1 MQQLPKKKQSSKVP
15 NKKYECDN
23 MPYNE
28 ILTKKTWYE
37 SLDFEKNPFSM
48 KPNHTFS
55 LRGQEKVSEQV
66 ISLIKD
72 EGMCIVHGTYGTG
85 KTSFLHKIITTFK
98 GDKKVAY
105 FSCNRLTKEL
115 DIKKLLT
122 ERTLISKL
130 FNIKGKQMILLLDE
144 ADSLS
149 KSDFTKILSHYKKGF
164 VKSVVFITHNF
175 EKFEVPKE
183 IMEIVDKNIFTFE
196 RLDEETVIQ
205 IVHDR
210 VGENKLLPDDV
221 VKEIYAKSR
230 SMRHFLKNCEIFMR
244 HMVEKKRKKA
254 SKKDVTFILRKH
266 AV

>member
-1 MQQLPKKKQSSKVP
+1 
-15 NKKYECDN
+15 
-23 MPYNE
+23 MPYSD

-37 SLDFEKNPFSM
+37 NLNFEKNPFSM
-48 KPNHTFS
+48 KPNHTFD
-55 LRGQEKVSEQV
+55 LRGQEKVSEKV
-66 ISLIKD
+66 IKLIKK
-72 EGMCIVHGTYGTG
+72 EGMCVVHGTYGTG

-98 GDKKVAY
+98 GHKKVVY
-105 FSCNRLTKEL
+105 FSCNRLTQEL
-115 DIKKLLT
+115 DFKKLLT

-149 KSDFTKILSHYKKGF
+149 KTDFTKIATNYKKGF
-164 VKSVVFITHNF
+164 VKSVIFITHNLKQF
-175 EKFEVPKE
+175 ELPRDVAK
-183 IMEIVDKNIFTFE
+183 IVDKNIFTFE

-210 VGENKLLPDDV
+210 VGNNPLLPNDV
-221 VKEIYAKSR
+221 VKEIYTKSR

-254 SKKDVTFILRKH
+254 SKKDVNTILKKY